1 MYNLVAEMIDT
12 GEIRRGTTVE
22 IDGKLYQ
29 IIDFHHIKV
38 GRGSAQVRMKL
49 RDLREG
55 HTIERVV
62 QAGTKFILARLE
74 RRPMQYLYRDGD
86 LYFLMDQETFEQTPL
101 PKAHMEEALPYLKE
115 GHGLE
120 LLLYKEE
127 PVGVELPTAVQLKVE
142 DTGPAYKGDTAQSGR
157 KPARLETGLTIQV
170 PLHISPGDT
179 IKVDTRTGE
188 YLEKVS

>member
-1 MYNLVAEMIDT
+1 MPEMIDT
-12 GEIRRGTTVE
+12 GEIRRGTTIE

-62 QAGTKFILARLE
+62 QAGTKFVLARLE
-74 RRPMQYLYRDGD
+74 RRPMQYLYHDGD

-101 PKAHMEEALPYLKE
+101 SKAHLEEALPYLKE

-120 LLLYKEE
+120 LLLYKEA
-127 PVGVELPTAVQLKVE
+127 PVGVELPTAVELKVE

-157 KPARLETGLTIQV
+157 KPARLETGLNIQV